1 MKNQQFPDDKFWA
14 REHCSIII
22 EIIGNLVNAFK
33 TNFKLFVFCFYYL
46 RIGKIDFILL
56 F

>member
-1 MKNQQFPDDKFWA
+1 MKNQQFPDDKFFA
-14 REHCSIII
+14 REHCAIII
-22 EIIGNLVNAFK
+22 EIIGNLVNAFI
-33 TNFKLFVFCFYYL
+33 TNFKLFVFCFNYL